1 MARLGDVPDDRYDDD
16 YDDDFDSRRP
26 RRRSRDSRSPG
37 RERPPL
43 LLRLFSWIGIILLC
57 FVAGYLGTSWMVRSL
72 NTRSLLKPE
81 NRVENGED
89 LKALTESERKK
100 EKAKAALSGVRG
112 DIQQVSLRLYFLK
125 NGGLAEDVRPF
136 LVRPQEDNIRD
147 AVQTLL
153 TMSGIEGTESN
164 VRVLHVFRSADTVF
178 LDCSRGFAAALS
190 KLGQRDSQFLVTGI
204 VRTMQDNFPPVV
216 KVRFL
221 IDGAVSSGGAPI
233 DLTVPWQLPR
243 A

>member
-1 MARLGDVPDDRYDDD
+1 
-16 YDDDFDSRRP
+16 
-26 RRRSRDSRSPG
+26 
-37 RERPPL
+37 
-43 LLRLFSWIGIILLC
+43 
-57 FVAGYLGTSWMVRSL
+57 MVRSL

-153 TMSGIEGTESN
+153 TMSGIE
-164 VRVLHVFRSADTVF
+164 
-178 LDCSRGFAAALS
+178 
-190 KLGQRDSQFLVTGI
+190 
-204 VRTMQDNFPPVV
+204 
-216 KVRFL
+216 
-221 IDGAVSSGGAPI
+221 VSSSGAPI

-243 A
+243 T

>member
-1 MARLGDVPDDRYDDD
+1 MIRRGDEPVDRYGDD
-16 YDDDFDSRRP
+16 YEDDFEGRRP
-26 RRRSRDSRSPG
+26 RRRLRDSRHPE

-43 LLRLFSWIGIILLC
+43 LLRLLSWLGIVLLC
-57 FVAGYLGTSWMVRSL
+57 FVAGYLGTSWMMRSL

-89 LKALTESERKK
+89 LKKLTESER
-100 EKAKAALSGVRG
+100 AKAAAGAKG
-112 DIQQVSLRLYFLK
+112 DVQQLNLKLYYLK
-125 NGGLAEDVRPF
+125 DGGLAEASRSFVS
-136 LVRPQEDNIRD
+136 RPQEDNIGD
-147 AVQTLL
+147 AVHALL
-153 TMSGIEGTESN
+153 SMSGIEGAEST

-178 LDCSRGFAAALS
+178 LDLSGGFSSALS
-190 KLGQRDSQFLVTGI
+190 KLGQRSSQFLVTGI
-204 VRTMQDNFPPVV
+204 VRTMQDNFPPIV

-243 A
+243 V

>member
-1 MARLGDVPDDRYDDD
+1 
-16 YDDDFDSRRP
+16 
-26 RRRSRDSRSPG
+26 
-37 RERPPL
+37 
-43 LLRLFSWIGIILLC
+43 
-57 FVAGYLGTSWMVRSL
+57 MVRSL

-153 TMSGIEGTESN
+153 TMSGIEGAESN

-190 KLGQRDSQFLVTGI
+190 KMGQRDSQFLVTGI

>member
-1 MARLGDVPDDRYDDD
+1 MVRRGDAPVDRYGND
-16 YDDDFDSRRP
+16 YEDDFGDRMG
-26 RRRSRDSRSPG
+26 RRRVRDSRSSG

-43 LLRLFSWIGIILLC
+43 LLRLLSWLGIILLC
-57 FVAGYLGTSWMVRSL
+57 FVAGYLGTSWMMRSL

-89 LKALTESERKK
+89 LKNLMES
-100 EKAKAALSGVRG
+100 EKAKAALAGARG
-112 DIQQVSLRLYFLK
+112 DLQKLNLKLYYLK
-125 NGGLAEDVRPF
+125 DGGLAEETRSF
-136 LVRPQEDNIRD
+136 LTRTQEDNVKD
-147 AVQTLL
+147 AVHTLL
-153 TMSGIEGTESN
+153 SLSGFEGVEAG

-178 LDCSRGFAAALS
+178 LDFSGSFAAALS
-190 KLGQRDSQFLVTGI
+190 KLGQRNSQFLVTGI

-221 IDGAVSSGGAPI
+221 LDGAVSSSGAPI

-243 A
+243 S

>member
-1 MARLGDVPDDRYDDD
+1 MARRGDAPDDRYDDD
-16 YDDDFDSRRP
+16 YNDDFEGRRP
-26 RRRSRDSRSPG
+26 RQRGQDSRSPG
-37 RERPPL
+37 RERPPF
-43 LLRLFSWIGIILLC
+43 LLRFFSWIGIILLC

-89 LKALTESERKK
+89 LKALTESEKEKEK

-136 LVRPQEDNIRD
+136 LARPQEDNIRD

-153 TMSGIEGTESN
+153 TMSG
-164 VRVLHVFRSADTVF
+164 
-178 LDCSRGFAAALS
+178 C
-190 KLGQRDSQFLVTGI
+190 
-204 VRTMQDNFPPVV
+204 
-216 KVRFL
+216 
-221 IDGAVSSGGAPI
+221 
-233 DLTVPWQLPR
+233 
-243 A
+243 